1 MTWLFTQV
9 WLWSLAAFA
18 AGVAAT
24 WLLFVRPAHQR
35 LRELRDHSSAEG
47 DIPLWDSESVPDS
60 EFHRYSEFERAAA
73 TTRDTA
79 VQPVPENGTV
89 RDRVPESD
97 GETTA
102 RHPEP
107 PDASTPSDAGAVERP
122 TEHVPRPLGNQ
133 RARWMEAASED
144 FGGSV
149 FAAEPG
155 VEGARTSE
163 PDEWQPVQETPHGS
177 DTTSFDESELRLERE
192 RELREE
198 HPRRQPPESAPAPGG
213 TGWPAT
219 PTAPAEVGTGAE
231 FSAPAGD
238 HTWFSAAEFDMYDTD
253 NVASE
258 SAPGRF
264 GGGGSER
271 PGSGSEPGEPHRGA
285 AAGGHSGEPSEGELT
300 GRLRSLFEPMVT
312 PGIDPDRSG
321 AELPDSSASPV
332 TDSAGAAPNP
342 GETTG
347 GTAPAVGADPAGP
360 TDSASGST
368 SGVEETPEGLPRR
381 VPGANARRGGP
392 AANAHS
398 VLSGNVLGNP
408 ASGRPSDDTA
418 GDSDAAAGH
427 EPQEWYPDERYPE
440 QPRPDESY
448 TVKGQFG
455 SRQYHTA
462 ESPYF
467 DRVVAEVW
475 FRGPADAEQ
484 AGFVAWDGRSRS

>member
-35 LRELRDHSSAEG
+35 LRELRDRSSAEG

-60 EFHRYSEFERAAA
+60 EFPRYSELDRDTG

-79 VQPVPENGTV
+79 VQPVPENGTPH
-89 RDRVPESD
+89 DRVPES
-97 GETTA
+97 GTEA
-102 RHPEP
+102 AAHRPEGS
-107 PDASTPSDAGAVERP
+107 DATTPSGSGAAEWP
-122 TEHVPRPLGNQ
+122 TEHVPRPLGSQ

-149 FAAEPG
+149 FAAAPG
-155 VEGARTSE
+155 PEGARTS
-163 PDEWQPVQETPHGS
+163 PTDEWEPVQERPHGA
-177 DTTSFDESELRLERE
+177 DTASFDESELRLERE

-213 TGWPAT
+213 AEWSAT
-219 PTAPAEVGTGAE
+219 PTAPAEVSSGAE
-231 FSAPAGD
+231 LSGSAGD
-238 HTWFSAAEFDMYDTD
+238 RTWFSAAEFDMYDTD

-258 SAPGRF
+258 TTREF
-264 GGGGSER
+264 GGSER
-271 PGSGSEPGEPHRGA
+271 PGSGSEPGEQHQGTAVGEQVGER
-285 AAGGHSGEPSEGELT
+285 SGESSEGELT

-321 AELPDSSASPV
+321 AELPDSSSSPV
-332 TDSAGAAPNP
+332 TDGAGSAPDP
-342 GETTG
+342 EETTG
-347 GTAPAVGADPAGP
+347 GTTPAGP
-360 TDSASGST
+360 TDSAPGGAA
-368 SGVEETPEGLPRR
+368 GVDETPEGLPRR
-381 VPGANARRGGP
+381 VPGANTRRGGS
-392 AANAHS
+392 ATSAHS
-398 VLSGNVLGNP
+398 VLSGNVLGDQAP
-408 ASGRPSDDTA
+408 GRSSDATA
-418 GDSDAAAGH
+418 GESDTDAGN
-427 EPQEWYPDERYPE
+427 ERQEWYPDEKYPE

-462 ESPYF
+462 DSPYF